1 MRLLSAVTVGMCL
14 AISMHAQSHAL
25 TFKSDGSIVQ
35 NDGTVQQQSAEARYL
50 EALEAF
56 RRGEEVTGFPI
67 ARVSSGLFGIGEA
80 RSAAPAGYF
89 GADIVEDGAPLIP
102 LPKTINT
109 EDPIASIADNL
120 GLSSDQFTAA
130 LVSSASEDW
139 LVENDISPD
148 VVPSF
153 DQAVDTFL
161 AANSQVE
168 ALLAEG
174 AVAINAT
181 GLSAEDIRNG
191 ELDELF
197 EDTEALIAN
206 APVLVGAPQ
215 EVQAAFQARAQSR
228 LVEASGVA
236 LPDFEAVSL
245 AFDED
250 DAAALARAA
259 QEETERLLADGM
271 YAVNGTDLT
280 VEDVLS
286 GQLDNSIGIPTAIVN
301 ASDEVYAAYEA
312 RLSEKLAEEAGV
324 SFAQFDFVNQA
335 VLEAG
340 ASSAEEAGRIAA
352 EAAARFNEQAGA
364 DAAAEARLAAGQ
376 AENLAA
382 LAEQLQQAA
391 IESGTDEARRAAIE
405 ASQAAEQAAVAAR
418 VAGEA
423 AQAAT
428 GAVVRSAEEAAWEA
442 ASNQAYEQALQAAV
456 NAGRSAGDAAREA
469 AEAAAV
475 AGRAAFEAAA
485 RAAGRSAQ
493 EAAESAAAE
502 AAEQS
507 ALRELEGKLERGEI
521 TPEEFHDAIQDVPD
535 GA

>member
-1 MRLLSAVTVGMCL
+1 M
-14 AISMHAQSHAL
+14 
-25 TFKSDGSIVQ
+25 
-35 NDGTVQQQSAEARYL
+35 
-50 EALEAF
+50 
-56 RRGEEVTGFPI
+56 
-67 ARVSSGLFGIGEA
+67 
-80 RSAAPAGYF
+80 
-89 GADIVEDGAPLIP
+89 
-102 LPKTINT
+102 
-109 EDPIASIADNL
+109 
-120 GLSSDQFTAA
+120 
-130 LVSSASEDW
+130 
-139 LVENDISPD
+139 
-148 VVPSF
+148 VPSF

-168 ALLAEG
+168 ALLADG

-197 EDTEALIAN
+197 EDAEALIAN

-364 DAAAEARLAAGQ
+364 DAAVEARLAAGQ
-376 AENLAA
+376 AENLAT

-391 IESGTDEARRAAIE
+391 IESGTEEARRAAAE

-456 NAGRSAGDAAREA
+456 KAVRSAGDAASEK

-485 RAAGRSAQ
+485 IAAGRSAQ
-493 EAAESAAAE
+493 EAAESAAGE